1 MLPEDEEEDWPPGE
15 GMEDP
20 PCDPLEGMLEELPP
34 DRPDDPPELPERP
47 PELPELPPE
56 EGGELEG
63 IELEEDCCSGQPPM
77 RNTAAAPTA
86 TSLPIESRRLRR

>member
-15 GMEDP
+15 GMDEPPCDP
-20 PCDPLEGMLEELPP
+20 PCDPPEGMLEELPP
-34 DRPDDPPELPERP
+34 DRPDDPPELPELP
-47 PELPELPPE
+47 PELPE

-63 IELEEDCCSGQPPM
+63 IELEDCCSGQPPM

-86 TSLPIESRRLRR
+86 TSLPRESRRLRR